1 MQSNPE
7 IRSFGAQ
14 TAQLQ
19 SMKRKVFFLSD
30 STGMTAENLGK
41 SLLAQFP
48 QIRFESVTKP
58 FVDSPEKAQ
67 RIAIEI
73 NNEQQTSSQRPIV
86 IDTILNHDV
95 SSLIRQTN
103 CFYIDIFST
112 FLSPLEEELGAK
124 SAHNVGHPAIFQEDS
139 RIANQAYMERIDAV
153 HFALAND
160 DGMHLHR
167 YADADIILIG
177 VSRTGKTPSSVYL
190 GMQYGVKAANYPLI
204 PDDLEINKLPAAL
217 VDYKRKLFGLTIRPA
232 RLAEIRNERKPNS
245 QYANL
250 RTCVDEVRQA
260 ETLYRQ
266 YRIPY
271 IDTTQLSIEE
281 ISARMLQ
288 RAGIERRVASL

>member
-1 MQSNPE
+1 MQ
-7 IRSFGAQ
+7 
-14 TAQLQ
+14 
-19 SMKRKVFFLSD
+19 RKVFFLSD
-30 STGMTAENLGK
+30 STGMTAENLGR

-48 QIRFESVTKP
+48 QIKFESVTKP
-58 FVDSPEKAQ
+58 FIDNKDKALKVSS
-67 RIAIEI
+67 EI
-73 NNEQQTSSQRPIV
+73 NNVGQTSGQRPIV
-86 IDTILNHDV
+86 IDTIV
-95 SSLIRQTN
+95 SSEVSMVIRQAN
-103 CFYIDIFST
+103 CFYIDVFST
-112 FLSPLEEELGAK
+112 FLSPLEEELGMK
-124 SAHNVGHPAIFQEDS
+124 SSHTVGHPAIFREDS
-139 RIANQAYMERIDAV
+139 RVADEAYTARIDAV

-190 GMQYGVKAANYPLI
+190 GMQFGIKAANYPLI
-204 PDDLEINKLPAAL
+204 PDDLEINKLPSAL
-217 VDYKRKLFGLTIRPA
+217 ADHQKKLFGLTIRPG

-245 QYANL
+245 TYASL
-250 RTCVDEVRQA
+250 RNCVDEVRMA

>member
-1 MQSNPE
+1 
-7 IRSFGAQ
+7 
-14 TAQLQ
+14 
-19 SMKRKVFFLSD
+19 
-30 STGMTAENLGK
+30 MTAENLGK

-48 QIRFESVTKP
+48 QIGFESVTRP
-58 FVDSPEKAQ
+58 FIDTPEKAQ
-67 RIAIEI
+67 KIAYEI
-73 NNEQQTSSQRPIV
+73 NQHAQTSADRPIV
-86 IDTILNHDV
+86 VDTIVSHDV
-95 SSLIRQTN
+95 SSILKATD

-112 FLSPLEEELGAK
+112 FLSPLEDELGIK
-124 SAHNVGHPAIFQEDS
+124 SAHNVGHPAIFTEDS
-139 RIANQAYMERIDAV
+139 RVVDEAYMQRIDAV

-167 YADADIILIG
+167 YQDADIILIG

-204 PDDLEINKLPAAL
+204 PDDLTSNNLPTAL
-217 VDYKRKLFGLTIRPA
+217 VDHKRKLFGLTIRPA
-232 RLAEIRNERKPNS
+232 RLSEIRNQRKPNS

-250 RTCVDEVRQA
+250 RTCVDEIKQA

-271 IDTTQLSIEE
+271 IDTTQLSVEE

>member
-1 MQSNPE
+1 
-7 IRSFGAQ
+7 
-14 TAQLQ
+14 
-19 SMKRKVFFLSD
+19 
-30 STGMTAENLGK
+30 MTAENLGK

-48 QIRFESVTKP
+48 EISFESVTKP
-58 FVDSPEKAQ
+58 FIDTPEKAQ
-67 RIAIEI
+67 KIAIEI
-73 NNEQQTSSQRPIV
+73 NQSVQTSTDRPIV
-86 IDTILNHDV
+86 IDTIVSQDV
-95 SSLIRQTN
+95 SDIIKSAD

-112 FLSPLEEELGAK
+112 FLSPLEGELGVK
-124 SAHNVGHPAIFQEDS
+124 SAHNVGHPGIFTEDS
-139 RIANQAYMERIDAV
+139 RVVDQVYMQRIDAV

-167 YADADIILIG
+167 YQDADIILIG

-204 PDDLEINKLPAAL
+204 PDDLMSNKLPSAL
-217 VDYKRKLFGLTIRPA
+217 SDYKRKLFGLTIRPA

-250 RTCVDEVRQA
+250 RTCVDEIKQA
-260 ETLYRQ
+260 ETLYRK

-271 IDTTQLSIEE
+271 IDTTQLSVEE

>member
-1 MQSNPE
+1 MSQ
-7 IRSFGAQ
+7 RS
-14 TAQLQ
+14 
-19 SMKRKVFFLSD
+19 KRTVFFLSD

-48 QIRFESVTKP
+48 EIGFESITRP
-58 FVDSPEKAQ
+58 FIDTPEKAKKM
-67 RIAIEI
+67 AIEI
-73 NNEQQTSSQRPIV
+73 NAEANSQPERPIV
-86 IDTILNHDV
+86 IDTIVNTEV
-95 SSLIRQTN
+95 SNIIREAN
-103 CFYIDIFST
+103 SFYIDIFST
-112 FLSPLEEELGAK
+112 FLSPLEKELGV
-124 SAHNVGHPAIFQEDS
+124 SSSHTVGHPAIFKEDGQTV
-139 RIANQAYMERIDAV
+139 NKAYMHRIEAV

-160 DGMHLHR
+160 DGMHLNR
-167 YADADIILIG
+167 YDEADIILIG

-190 GMQYGVKAANYPLI
+190 GMQFGIRAANYPLI
-204 PDDLEINKLPAAL
+204 PDDLDLNKLPSAL
-217 VDYKRKLFGLTIRPA
+217 VAHQKKLFGLTIRPA

-245 QYANL
+245 TYANL
-250 RTCVDEVRQA
+250 RNCMEEVRQA

>member
-1 MQSNPE
+1 
-7 IRSFGAQ
+7 
-14 TAQLQ
+14 
-19 SMKRKVFFLSD
+19 MKRKVFFLSD
-30 STGMTAENLGK
+30 STGMTAENLGR

-48 QIRFESVTKP
+48 DIQFESVTKP
-58 FVDSPEKAQ
+58 FVDTPEKAQ
-67 RIAIEI
+67 KIATEI
-73 NNEQQTSSQRPIV
+73 NQEVQTSAERPIV
-86 IDTILNHDV
+86 IDTILNDEA
-95 SSLIRQTN
+95 SDLIRRAD

-112 FLSPLEEELGAK
+112 FLSPLEKELGVR
-124 SAHNVGHPAIFQEDS
+124 SSHTVGHPAIFKEDS
-139 RIANQAYMERIDAV
+139 RTVDQNYMERIDAV

-190 GMQYGVKAANYPLI
+190 GMQYGIKAANYPLI
-204 PDDLEINKLPAAL
+204 PDDLELNKIPSAL
-217 VDYKRKLFGLTIRPA
+217 SEHTKKLFGLTIRPG

-245 QYANL
+245 HYAAL

-266 YRIPY
+266 YRVPY
-271 IDTTQLSIEE
+271 IDTTQLSVEE

-288 RAGIERRVASL
+288 RAGIERRVSGL

>member
-1 MQSNPE
+1 
-7 IRSFGAQ
+7 
-14 TAQLQ
+14 
-19 SMKRKVFFLSD
+19 MKRKVFFLSD
-30 STGMTAENLGK
+30 STGMTAENLGR
-41 SLLAQFP
+41 SLLAQFRGI
-48 QIRFESVTKP
+48 QFESVTKP
-58 FVDSPEKAQ
+58 FIDTPEKASQ
-67 RIAIEI
+67 IAQEI
-73 NNEQQTSSQRPIV
+73 NQVGQTSSERPIV
-86 IDTILNHDV
+86 IDTILSTE
-95 SSLIRQTN
+95 SSDTIRAAN

-112 FLSPLEEELGAK
+112 FLSPLEEELGVR
-124 SAHNVGHPAIFQEDS
+124 SSHTVGHPAIFKEDS
-139 RIANQAYMERIDAV
+139 RTVDNNYMQRIDAV

-167 YADADIILIG
+167 YSEADIILVG

-204 PDDLEINKLPAAL
+204 PDDLETNKIPSAL
-217 VDYKRKLFGLTIRPA
+217 SDHTKKLFGLTIRPG

-245 QYANL
+245 TYAAL

-260 ETLYRQ
+260 EALYRQ

-271 IDTTQLSIEE
+271 IDTTQLSVEE